1 MALSGNTDCMAD
13 ERRNSDD
20 SAGNTRRSTKTTAA
34 KGRPD
39 ASTGARKVNTTAQN
53 AKQESA
59 EAAEKAKGSA
69 GEAADAAGSG
79 AHSFGLATQRA
90 KQAAAAG
97 IESGGKTVVSATGKV
112 ASTAV
117 AGWTLVKN
125 RKAIAAGLVS
135 VVGVSFTAGRRTAK
149 VQGGPL
155 TRLTHGRL

>member
-1 MALSGNTDCMAD
+1 M
-13 ERRNSDD
+13 NS
-20 SAGNTRRSTKTTAA
+20 
-34 KGRPD
+34 
-39 ASTGARKVNTTAQN
+39 TAQK

-79 AHSFGLATQRA
+79 AQSFGLATQRA

-97 IESGGKTVVSATGKV
+97 LESGGKTVAAATGKV
-112 ASTAV
+112 TSTAV

-125 RKAIAAGLVS
+125 RKAIAAGAAAGLVS
-135 VVGVSFTAGRRTAK
+135 VVGLSFTAGRKTAK
-149 VQGGPL
+149 IQGGPL

>member
-1 MALSGNTDCMAD
+1 M
-13 ERRNSDD
+13 
-20 SAGNTRRSTKTTAA
+20 
-34 KGRPD
+34 
-39 ASTGARKVNTTAQN
+39 NTTAQK

-79 AHSFGLATQRA
+79 AHKFGLATQRA
-90 KQAAAAG
+90 KEAAAAG
-97 IESGGKTVVSATGKV
+97 VESGSKSVVSATGKV
-112 ASTAV
+112 TSTAV

-125 RKAIAAGLVS
+125 RKAIAAGAAAGLVG

-149 VQGGPL
+149 IHGGPL